1 MSLPQNLNFNNS
13 VEASASRSFRSNIQ
27 PQTGTTFKKGET
39 IIFNIPTRQ
48 NLVMSGSESML
59 KGRVTFKNGAGASD
73 YLRFDSNGAHGLIFK
88 LQVYHGSNLLE
99 TIENYNTLSKMLFDL
114 QVSTPQSNGKYSI
127 LAGTS
132 TEYASA
138 VIAQNATANG
148 SDLTT
153 TQALANSLKT
163 SFNALRNSSKYINM
177 GRRLNNYGTAIAID
191 GTVSLDFCIPLISII
206 GSLSPKF
213 TPLFACKSAPI
224 RLELTLVTDPL
235 QAICSHVALATD
247 GNDMVVDQ
255 IEFIA
260 SMMELSDSAISIIN
274 SNTGGR
280 PLQYTFQDWRN
291 YRWASSVPDAV
302 TNLSM
307 PIPAKY
313 ASLKAL
319 FIASKRTNT
328 SGALTFN
335 PFPAEKAF
343 LQQYQFRIGAEL
355 YPSKPP
361 TFVSDFFSETLKAIG
376 SISDPLHAPAIDY
389 DSYIT
394 DVQTLTNETLFSAPS
409 KGSPSFYVGLD
420 LESYAGSDKSQLFS
434 GKFTANDDIYYNPIL
449 NAHGVAAGV
458 TLVFDAFAHFDSVIV
473 FENDTA
479 YVKY

>member
-114 QVSTPQSNGKYSI
+114 QVSTPQANGKYSV

-163 SFNALRNSSKYINM
+163 SFNALRNSSKYINT

-191 GTVSLDFCIPLISII
+191 GTVSLDFSIPLISII

-213 TPLFACKSAPI
+213 IPLFTMKSAPL

-255 IEFIA
+255 IEFVA

-291 YRWASSVPDAV
+291 YRWASAVPDAV

-328 SGALTFN
+328 SGAVTFN

-343 LQQYQFRIGAEL
+343 LNQYQFRIGAEL

-361 TFVSDFFSETLKAIG
+361 QFVSEFFSETLKAIG

-389 DSYIT
+389 DSYNV
-394 DVQTLTNETLFSAPS
+394 DVQTLTNETLYSAPS

>member
-13 VEASASRSFRSNIQ
+13 VEASASRSMRSNIQ

-48 NLVMSGSESML
+48 NLVMSASESML
-59 KGRVTFKNGAGASD
+59 KGRVTFKNGAGASN
-73 YLRFDSNGAHGLIFK
+73 YLRFDSNGAHGLIYK

-114 QVSTPQSNGKYSI
+114 QVSTPQANGKYSI

-138 VIAQNATANG
+138 VIPQITVADGTG
-148 SDLTT
+148 T
-153 TQALANSLKT
+153 LADTCKASI
-163 SFNALRNSSKYINM
+163 NALRNSSKYINT
-177 GRRLNNYGTAIAID
+177 GRRLNTYGTAIPID
-191 GTVSLDFCIPLISII
+191 GTVSLDFSIPLISII

-213 TPLFACKSAPI
+213 IPLFACKSAPL
-224 RLELTLVTDPL
+224 RLELTLVSDPL
-235 QAICSHVALATD
+235 QAICSEVALATD

-291 YRWASSVPDAV
+291 YRWASAVPNAV

-319 FIASKRTNT
+319 LIASKRTNT

-335 PFPAEKAF
+335 PFPAEKSF
-343 LQQYQFRIGAEL
+343 LNQYQFRIGAEL

-361 TFVSDFFSETLKAIG
+361 QFVSEFFSETLKAIG

-389 DSYIT
+389 DSYNV
-394 DVQTLTNETLFSAPS
+394 DVQTATDETLYSAPS

-449 NAHGVAAGV
+449 NAHGVAAGI
-458 TLVFDAFAHFDSVIV
+458 TLNFDAFAHFDSVIV